1 MQITENSIRIGAQ
14 DITKEFIRELAERLE
29 LELGDDEPTAR
40 LEDGTPVYF
49 DLNDRPY
56 YMAHGQAYELDP
68 DDVILFPID

>member
-1 MQITENSIRIGAQ
+1 MQITENSIRIAAQ
-14 DITKEFIRELAERLE
+14 DITKEFIHELAVR
-29 LELGDDEPTAR
+29 LELGDDDPTAR